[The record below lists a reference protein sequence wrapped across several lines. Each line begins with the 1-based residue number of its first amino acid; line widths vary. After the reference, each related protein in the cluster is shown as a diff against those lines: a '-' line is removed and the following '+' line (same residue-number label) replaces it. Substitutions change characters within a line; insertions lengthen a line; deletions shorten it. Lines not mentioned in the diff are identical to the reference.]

1 MGSKNKWGKSSLE
14 LEIVVVISN
23 WGLLIFE
30 GTFLNGRRPQ
40 TILKLFYLN
49 KFTFN
54 VRLSVLAG

>member
-14 LEIVVVISN
+14 LEFVVVISN